1 MADEKTEPD
10 NGAKVAAGDAA
21 AKKSSPLPML
31 LGLVVALGIGVGGAL
46 MAMNILFPKEGAEA
60 ETAKEESS
68 GSAIDVKTTK
78 EILIGDLIT
87 NISNQDGRRYVK
99 VTCAVWM
106 SQEDA
111 AKVQGAGG
119 EGEIQVKRLMQM
131 ALEEQLKRYELAD
144 LTGRGIIAALTQD
157 FTVVLDDVLRAQFPD
172 QPKDHRFIRRVLLN
186 NLLVQ

>member
-1 MADEKTEPD
+1 MADEKTD
-10 NGAKVAAGDAA
+10 QDDAA
-21 AKKSSPLPML
+21 KPATDAVKAKSSPLPL
-31 LGLVVALGIGVGGAL
+31 ILGLAVTLGIGVGGAL
-46 MAMNILFPKEGAEA
+46 LAMNVLFPKQDQAQ
-60 ETAKEESS
+60 TAKDESG
-68 GSAIDVKTTK
+68 GSSIDVKTTK

-111 AKVQGAGG
+111 AKVQGTGG